1 MTEDRER
8 RDPVPKDDPSTG
20 RSIPRGTDEHADP
33 KTTPESDEET
43 RRRVDTGTTEHHR

>member
-8 RDPVPKDDPSTG
+8 RDPPPKDDPSSG

-33 KTTPESDEET
+33 KTTPESDDET
-43 RRRVDTGTTEHHR
+43 SRRVDPSTTERHR

>member
-8 RDPVPKDDPSTG
+8 RDPPPKDDPSSG

-43 RRRVDTGTTEHHR
+43 RPRAGTGATERHR